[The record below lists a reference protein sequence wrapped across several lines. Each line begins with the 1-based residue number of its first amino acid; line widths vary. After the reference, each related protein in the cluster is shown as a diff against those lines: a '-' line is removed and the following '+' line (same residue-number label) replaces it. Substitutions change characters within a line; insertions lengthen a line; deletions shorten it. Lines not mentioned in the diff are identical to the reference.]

1 MDLKLGAKIYKS
13 KRVKTRALRQA
24 IEINEKIDFNNL
36 KTADLDE
43 LIDFICKIYGDK
55 FNRDDLYDNLYA
67 DELSVTLEN
76 TINGIV
82 EGATDRLET
91 FPEK

>member
-1 MDLKLGAKIYKS
+1 MDLKLGEKIYKP

-24 IEINEKIDFNNL
+24 IEINESVDFNNL
-36 KTADLDE
+36 KVADLDG

-55 FNRDDLYDNLYA
+55 FDRDCLYDNLYA
-67 DELSVTLEN
+67 DELSQTLEN
-76 TINGIV
+76 TIGGIV